1 MSDDVVRINTGVSM
15 SLNGAEKRDIVEI
28 PRAEWDAM
36 TDAEREERLSEI
48 AQNVLDNEVD
58 AWAYVEDEGSDGD
71 E

>member
-1 MSDDVVRINTGVSM
+1 MSDVVRINAGVSM
-15 SLNGAEKRDIVEI
+15 RSVSGSEQKDVIEI
-28 PRAEWDAM
+28 PRAEWDAL

-48 AQNVLDNEVD
+48 AQNMLDNEVD